1 MTSKENTTRGEEA
14 WMTYKFIAVN
24 IDGALLRSNS
34 KLSKST
40 RQSMEYLTKKGVEIA
55 LVTSRPYLSAQKIA
69 KSLKLEGY
77 LIAHDGAY
85 VSEVKKKKLMS
96 RELPEQT
103 VMEMMEALERYQ
115 CRIHLMYETHAV
127 TSKEK
132 QKNHLIAKM
141 TLGATDQLYYPLT
154 YVDSLYNYAMEEGQG
169 PLTMQIQFESSIQR
183 KQALDLL
190 NEKTEDVRIKR
201 IGKDRLSVVSAEVSK
216 AKALQWLCHRKGI
229 SNDELITIGA
239 FEEDIEMMQMAGL
252 GVAMGNAPKPLK
264 DKADWITRS
273 VDEDGV
279 SYMIHEV
286 FRKQLRINLD
296 RHSLK

>member
-1 MTSKENTTRGEEA
+1 
-14 WMTYKFIAVN
+14 MTYRFLAVN

-40 RQSMEYLTKKGVEIA
+40 RQSMEYLTKKGVDIA

-69 KSLKLEGY
+69 KSLKLDGC

-85 VSEVKKKKLMS
+85 ISEVKKQKLLS
-96 RELPEQT
+96 REVAEST
-103 VMEMMEALERYQ
+103 VMQTIEVMERFQ

-132 QKNHLIAKM
+132 QRNNLIAKM
-141 TLGATDQLYYPLT
+141 TLGASDQLYYPLT
-154 YVDSLYNYAMEEGQG
+154 YVDSLYDYVMEEGKG
-169 PLTMQIQFESSIQR
+169 PLTLQIQFETSIQR
-183 KQALDLL
+183 KQALDTL
-190 NEKTEDVRIKR
+190 EDKLDQIRIKR
-201 IGKDRLSVVSAEVSK
+201 VGKDRLSLVSADVSK
-216 AKALQWLCHRKGI
+216 AKALQWLCQRKGI
-229 SNDELITIGA
+229 QNEELITIGA
-239 FEEDIEMMQMAGL
+239 FEEDLEMMQMAGL

-273 VDEDGV
+273 VDEDGL

-286 FRKQLRINLD
+286 FRKQLRIN
-296 RHSLK
+296 HSLK

>member
-1 MTSKENTTRGEEA
+1 
-14 WMTYKFIAVN
+14 MTYTFLAVN

-40 RQSMEYLTKKGVEIA
+40 RQSMDYLTKKGVDIA

-69 KSLKLEGY
+69 KSLKIDGY

-85 VSEVKKKKLMS
+85 VSETKKKKLMS
-96 RELPEQT
+96 KEIPEAS
-103 VMEMMEALERYQ
+103 VMNMMEALERFR
-115 CRIHLMYETHAV
+115 CRTHLMYETHAV

-132 QKNHLIAKM
+132 QKNQLIAKM

-154 YVDSLYNYAMEEGQG
+154 YVDSLYNYVMDEGQG

-190 NEKTEDVRIKR
+190 TEQNEDVRVKR
-201 IGKDRLSVVSAEVSK
+201 LGKDRLSIVSSDVSK
-216 AKALQWLCHRKGI
+216 AKALQWLCHRKGV
-229 SNDELITIGA
+229 SNEELITIGA

-264 DKADWITRS
+264 DKANWITRS

>member
-1 MTSKENTTRGEEA
+1 
-14 WMTYKFIAVN
+14 MTYTFLAVN

-40 RQSMEYLTKKGVEIA
+40 RQSMEYLTKKGVDIA

-69 KSLKLEGY
+69 KSLKIDGY

-85 VSEVKKKKLMS
+85 VSETKKKKLMS
-96 RELPEQT
+96 KEIPEAS
-103 VMEMMEALERYQ
+103 VMNMMEGLERFR
-115 CRIHLMYETHAV
+115 CRTHLMYETHAV

-132 QKNHLIAKM
+132 QKNQLIAKM
-141 TLGATDQLYYPLT
+141 TLGTTDQLYYPLT
-154 YVDSLYNYAMEEGQG
+154 YVDSLYNYVMDEGQG

-190 NEKTEDVRIKR
+190 TEQNDDVLVKR
-201 IGKDRLSVVSAEVSK
+201 LGKDRLSIVSSDVSK
-216 AKALQWLCHRKGI
+216 AKALQWLCHRKGV
-229 SNDELITIGA
+229 SNEELITIGA

-264 DKADWITRS
+264 DKANWITRS

>member
-1 MTSKENTTRGEEA
+1 
-14 WMTYKFIAVN
+14 MTYRFLAVN

-69 KSLKLEGY
+69 KSLKLEGC

-85 VSEVKKKKLMS
+85 ISEVKKQKLMS
-96 RELPEQT
+96 RELAEDI
-103 VMEMMEALERYQ
+103 VMQCIEALERFQ

-132 QKNHLIAKM
+132 QRNNLIAKM

-154 YVDSLYNYAMEEGQG
+154 YVDSLYNYVMDEATG

-183 KQALDLL
+183 KQALDMLEEQL
-190 NEKTEDVRIKR
+190 DHVRIKR
-201 IGKDRLSVVSAEVSK
+201 IGKDRLSLVSADVSK
-216 AKALQWLCHRKGI
+216 AKALQWLCQRKGI
-229 SNDELITIGA
+229 QNDELITIGA
-239 FEEDIEMMQMAGL
+239 FEEDLEMMQMAGL

-273 VDEDGV
+273 VDEDGL

-286 FRKQLRINLD
+286 FRKQLRIN
-296 RHSLK
+296 HSLK